1 MQQIVHAEEHLDTT
15 PSSRP
20 RVRIFGL
27 ARFLTLALTT
37 RPSQESGKAEA
48 ELEGEKLK
56 AKPEIVKKIADDW
69 DEEDEEEQEKRRAEE
84 GGGQTSGRFPSNE

>member
-1 MQQIVHAEEHLDTT
+1 M
-15 PSSRP
+15 
-20 RVRIFGL
+20 
-27 ARFLTLALTT
+27 
-37 RPSQESGKAEA
+37 

-84 GGGQTSGRFPSNE
+84 GGGQTGGRFPSNE